1 MIPIKALDHRPV
13 FEQELVSM
21 LGRHTYHGGQRTQR
35 VACHYNW
42 HTGWFSVRVVM
53 RCGVQFHFNATETGS
68 VQDQFESFTE
78 YADHRLKEWLTPRQ
92 SV

>member
-1 MIPIKALDHRPV
+1 MIPIKAIDHRHA

-21 LGRHTYHGGQRTQR
+21 LGMHIYHGGQRTLR
-35 VACHYNW
+35 VACNYNW

-53 RCGVQFHFNATETGS
+53 RCGVQFHFTATEEGS
-68 VQDQFESFTE
+68 VQDQFERFTE
-78 YADHRLKEWLTPRQ
+78 YADYKLKEWLTPRQ